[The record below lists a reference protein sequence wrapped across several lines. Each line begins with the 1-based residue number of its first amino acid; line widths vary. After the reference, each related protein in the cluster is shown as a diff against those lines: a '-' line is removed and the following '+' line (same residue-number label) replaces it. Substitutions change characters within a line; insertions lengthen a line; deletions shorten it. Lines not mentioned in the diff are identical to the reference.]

1 MSLFTSFLTLLLC
14 IHFFFLNKV
23 WFSVTSPQILSSY
36 FVVKFPPVSA
46 LSPSHSSTNA
56 SSWISPP
63 LPSVWLTRRASMTW
77 RSSPSAPS
85 DRTAKL
91 PTITIASLSFSLFFF
106 FFCTSDLPAFSV
118 PIKSDT
124 QLRYKLFVP
133 VVLSRSLVCSS
144 AHWMRTAFW
153 LCTLHLYSV
162 RGHVGNV
169 HLLTLLVHVY

>member
-106 FFCTSDLPAFSV
+106 FFLYQWPPCFFCSNKKWHTVEIQALCPCGAFSFSRV
-118 PIKSDT
+118 LICTLNENS
-124 QLRYKLFVP
+124 LLAVYFAL
-133 VVLSRSLVCSS
+133 VLSERAC
-144 AHWMRTAFW
+144 
-153 LCTLHLYSV
+153 
-162 RGHVGNV
+162 G
-169 HLLTLLVHVY
+169 